1 MTLSFNVKQAVT
13 NCFRWHKKKPFCQ
26 GNFKMPASAS
36 NFEVQLQMIFRF
48 CNSPRLLVTK
58 TPTIPTRL
66 STYSPW
72 HPVQHSE
79 TTA

>member
-1 MTLSFNVKQAVT
+1 
-13 NCFRWHKKKPFCQ
+13 
-26 GNFKMPASAS
+26 MPASAS